1 MRSYLLNSPHAAG
14 RILALTMI
22 IDGNL
27 TGSELA
33 AMGRTQILSH
43 IGLDHADFQRLL
55 QDLCNDLLTSTSH
68 GTVQMS
74 NELIDSLLGE
84 IESPDLGRTLL
95 RAMWSIADADDWL
108 ADAEAIL
115 LTRASNAW
123 SAETNFRRPADRSV
137 SPGNAGCVRLEPAS

>member
-1 MRSYLLNSPHAAG
+1 MRSYAINSPHAAG

-33 AMGRTQILSH
+33 AMDRTKILRH
-43 IGLDHADFQRLL
+43 IDLDYADFQHLL
-55 QDLCNDLLTSTSH
+55 HDLCNDLLTSTSH
-68 GTVQMS
+68 GTVQLD
-74 NELIDSLLGE
+74 NVLIDNLLGE
-84 IESPDLGRTLL
+84 IACPDLRRSLL

-115 LTRASNAW
+115 LTRASHAW
-123 SAETNFRRPADRSV
+123 SAETNFR
-137 SPGNAGCVRLEPAS
+137 GLGMAGKR